1 MLFANPR
8 AVRCAYPQALQQMLN
23 VQGARQSLHWLSQW
37 SGLNH
42 GATPLLD
49 LPGLARDLGLGSI
62 QLKDESQRSPL
73 GSFKAL
79 GAPVALVRLIL
90 RLHARQSF
98 NPIAVLAG
106 HHAGQLRGTTVI
118 CATDGNHGRA
128 LAAAARSVGC
138 ACVIVLH
145 AKVSVERE
153 QAIAEYGATIVR
165 IAGNYDDSVAE
176 ARRLAA
182 ARQWHLV
189 SDTSF
194 DGDEQVPCDVMQG
207 YGGIVAEIEA
217 QCVAMPDQA
226 CPFTHVFLQG
236 GVGGLAAGIASGFW
250 QVYGEHR
257 PHFIVVEPEQADCL
271 LQSARQGRAASTT
284 GAVDSVMAGLA
295 CGDASP
301 LAWRFLEPSVDLF
314 MTVRDDDAVAAMR
327 LLAAGS
333 AQDQPV
339 VSGESGA
346 AGLAGLTA
354 FRTMPA
360 QAAACALNA
369 ASRVLLISTEGATAP
384 ALYESLVGESA
395 DSVLRRQ
402 QQWIAAQA
410 R

>member
-1 MLFANPR
+1 M
-8 AVRCAYPQALQQMLN
+8 
-23 VQGARQSLHWLSQW
+23 
-37 SGLNH
+37 
-42 GATPLLD
+42 
-49 LPGLARDLGLGSI
+49 
-62 QLKDESQRSPL
+62 
-73 GSFKAL
+73 
-79 GAPVALVRLIL
+79 RLIL

-98 NPIAVLAG
+98 DPIAVLAG

-314 MTVRDDDAVAAMR
+314 MTVRDDGHAVAAMR

-354 FRTMPA
+354 LRTMPA
-360 QAAACALNA
+360 QAAACVLNA

-384 ALYESLVGESA
+384 ALYESLVLANRQTRCCVGSSSGSLHRRARSGGGADHPGAADRWRTRGRSGRVRGVGSA
-395 DSVLRRQ
+395 HGDTLETRFQACSKAPRRRTVKASQ
-402 QQWIAAQA
+402 EGTSLLALLPL
-410 R
+410 